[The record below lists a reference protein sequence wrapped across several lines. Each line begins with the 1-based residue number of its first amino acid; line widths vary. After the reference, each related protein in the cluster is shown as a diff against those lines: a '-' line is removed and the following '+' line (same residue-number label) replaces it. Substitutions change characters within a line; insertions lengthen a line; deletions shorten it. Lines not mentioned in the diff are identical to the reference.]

1 MLKEIKKVEY
11 RKDPDNNDVVDF
23 IGFDNTKRKVP
34 VADLDAEITTIN
46 SQIAALQRRL
56 LLVDT
61 TKTMVAQQSDA
72 AAINAAL
79 NSALNN

>member
-11 RKDPDNNDVVDF
+11 RKDIDNNDVVDF
-23 IGFDNTKRKVP
+23 IGFDNTKRKIP
-34 VADLDAEITTIN
+34 TADLDAEIAAID
-46 SQIAALQRRL
+46 SQIAALQRRR